1 MIKNQNKPPIFAI
14 VAYKHCLSVVS
25 TFLRDTPFK
34 NTPIIMAI
42 IDLVRWAP
50 QGNFT
55 IYAYRFPETNLS
67 TYTQL
72 IVAESQEA
80 VLFSKGQL
88 MGKFGP
94 GKHTL
99 NTENLPILR
108 SLFGIPFGGKNPFT
122 AEIWFVN
129 KIQVFN
135 IDWHAGNIKNHDAE
149 YNAMVPIYAAGQYG
163 LRITDTEKFIIKFVG
178 TRDTF
183 TEADMTE
190 QSRGEFMSKVKSA
203 LISFMRQNDIGIKS
217 IAAFQDQLSGYLRE
231 QMNAFWED
239 LGLELTKFY
248 INEID
253 IDDSTPEGERA
264 RQAIAQQSAMSITG
278 HTWQQ
283 EQMFDTANNAIGSI
297 SGGMG
302 GDNSLLGGIMAIN
315 MMNGMMG
322 GGSQRG
328 GAAPVGQ
335 SMMNPQFEQPR
346 FGPASAPNFGA
357 QQAQGAPQ
365 GHAPQDNSVKM
376 VYCSNCGKK
385 YPNTSRFCPNCGNEY
400 RPCPKCGTDN
410 NPHARRCVSCGT
422 QLGAASGGSGQTC
435 PACNAPLAPGS
446 AFCGNC
452 GQRVVSSDTCLRC
465 GATLPPNVK
474 FCPKCGNK
482 RS

>member
-1 MIKNQNKPPIFAI
+1 
-14 VAYKHCLSVVS
+14 
-25 TFLRDTPFK
+25 
-34 NTPIIMAI
+34 MAI
-42 IDLVRWAP
+42 IDLVSWQP
-50 QGNFT
+50 TGNIT
-55 IYAYRFPETNLS
+55 TYAWRFPETNLS

-99 NTENLPILR
+99 NTENLPVLR

-129 KIQVFN
+129 KVQVFN

-163 LRITDTEKFIIKFVG
+163 LRITDTEKFLIKFVG
-178 TRDTF
+178 RKEVF
-183 TEADMTE
+183 TENDMTE
-190 QSRGEFMSKVKSA
+190 QGRGEFMSKVKSA
-203 LISFMRQNDIGIKS
+203 LIGFMRQNNLGIKS
-217 IAAFQDQLSGYLRE
+217 IAAYQDQLSTYLHG
-231 QMNAFWED
+231 QMKAFWED

-253 IDDSTPEGERA
+253 IDDTTPEGERA
-264 RQAIAQQSAMSITG
+264 REAIAQQSAMSITG

-283 EQMFDTANNAIGSI
+283 EQMFDTANNAIGSMA
-297 SGGMG
+297 GGFGTG
-302 GDNSLLGGIMAIN
+302 GDGSLLGGIMAIN

-322 GGSQRG
+322 GGSRNG
-328 GAAPVGQ
+328 GGQMGQ
-335 SMMNPQFEQPR
+335 SMMNPQFEQPNFR
-346 FGPASAPNFGA
+346 PAAAPDFGA
-357 QQAQGAPQ
+357 QHTQAPRHEGSGPDQ
-365 GHAPQDNSVKM
+365 SVKM

-400 RPCPKCGTDN
+400 HPCPKCGTDN
-410 NPHARRCVSCGT
+410 NSHAKRCVSCGT
-422 QLGAASGGSGQTC
+422 QLGAGTSGGQTC
-435 PACNAPLAPGS
+435 PACNAPLVPGS

-452 GQRVVSSDTCLRC
+452 GQRIASSDNCLRC
-465 GATLPPNVK
+465 GAPLPPNVK
-474 FCPKCGNK
+474 FCPKCGNR